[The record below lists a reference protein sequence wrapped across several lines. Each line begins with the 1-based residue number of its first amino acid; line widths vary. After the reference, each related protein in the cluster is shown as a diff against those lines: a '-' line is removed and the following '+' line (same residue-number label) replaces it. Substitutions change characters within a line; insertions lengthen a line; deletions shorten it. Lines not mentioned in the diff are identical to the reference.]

1 MSLFKKLLLSA
12 FIVLNLGTVLFMNRP
27 KGLIESADRPPR
39 DQPNPTASLLVIASA
54 LDQMYAH
61 VTGLDN
67 VWSLYAMVARGDTW
81 HRITAEYA
89 DGTAVLL
96 PLPLQSERTFWQR
109 HVVDFKEVILQ
120 SSHFLNPAAREEYTD
135 YLRRQYPTHNGAPIR
150 AIIWEIRWQYFLPP
164 DDPRAQGSHLAPEVH
179 TRTLGVYPAA
189 ACKEKGP

>member
-27 KGLIESADRPPR
+27 RWLIESTDRLMR
-39 DQPNPTASLLVIASA
+39 DLPGPALSLLIIAGV

-67 VWSLYAMVARGDTW
+67 VWSLYADVPRSDTW
-81 HRITAEYA
+81 HWITAEYA
-89 DGTAVLL
+89 DGTTVLL

-120 SSHFLNPAAREEYTD
+120 SSQYLSPAAREEYAD
-135 YLRRQYPTHNGAPIR
+135 YLRRQHPTHDGAPVR
-150 AIIWEIRWQYFLPP
+150 AIIWKIHWQYYLPP
-164 DDPRAQGSHLAPEVH
+164 DASRARSSHLVPEVH
-179 TRTLGVYPAA
+179 THTLGVYPAA
-189 ACKEKGP
+189 NCKEKGP